1 MQLIVIFRKIIL
13 LSLVLVFFEGK
24 SQDTQTPVT
33 IRQITIEGNK
43 HTKEPIILRELSF
56 NEGDTISGEMLSHKI
71 EKSRTNLINL
81 NLFGKIVFNIKNWE
95 NDSLDIVISLTERNR
110 FKFAPIFNLADR
122 NFNIWWTDQNRS
134 FKRVQGGALIRF
146 NNAFGQIGRAHV

>member
-81 NLFGKIVFNIKNWE
+81 NLFGKIVFNKKLGKRQFRYSNQP
-95 NDSLDIVISLTERNR
+95 NR
-110 FKFAPIFNLADR
+110 
-122 NFNIWWTDQNRS
+122 TQ
-134 FKRVQGGALIRF
+134 
-146 NNAFGQIGRAHV
+146 